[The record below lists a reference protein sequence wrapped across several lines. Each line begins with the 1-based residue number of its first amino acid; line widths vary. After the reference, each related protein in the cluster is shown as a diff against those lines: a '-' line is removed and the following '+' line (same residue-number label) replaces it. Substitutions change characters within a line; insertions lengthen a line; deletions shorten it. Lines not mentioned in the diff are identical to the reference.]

1 MLTGY
6 KVQYKGKTH
15 GQGEKRKQN
24 IIFWQETHLVQT
36 EHEKLKKLGFK
47 NTLLLFQR
55 KCKRSRNLNIKQN
68 GFPAFFTNY

>member
-6 KVQYKGKTH
+6 KVQCKGKTH

-47 NTLLLFQR
+47 NTLPLIPKEMQEE
-55 KCKRSRNLNIKQN
+55 SQS
-68 GFPAFFTNY
+68 